1 MHTIMNAQAAKDRL
15 VNFKDKP
22 FREYQQPTIDY
33 IMNATKPITI
43 VRAPC
48 GAGKSLVAMCCGVMN
63 GELTYITNSKFLQT
77 QVVGDFPEVVSIW
90 GRGNYSCS
98 NEPSRTCDE
107 CLATESDPCERGCPY
122 KIAKQKAVDAK
133 YRVLNGQYFLSET
146 RFAGKFSGSSL
157 CIIDE
162 ADSFSD
168 LLVQNIALVFTERS
182 LYQLGLESGPKFK
195 TVTAKD
201 GLSSW
206 KDFGEAALY
215 KSTELAKS
223 ISKDIENMGNGDP
236 ESKLRKIREMKHFVS
251 ISEQCDLFL
260 KSVDSEWRLE
270 EIPRYGSRQ
279 GQLLFKPVWVTSE
292 LFHEFVG
299 KHTGRI
305 VLLSATYPPL
315 PVLCRQLG
323 IDIDD
328 VEGGQI
334 YDVPTTFDPEKAPV
348 YLWPVASL
356 SYANMETETPKI
368 INAIKKILKR
378 HPGQRGVIHC
388 TSYALG
394 QKIASGVN
402 SPRLITHTSET
413 RQEVISG
420 FTDEHS
426 TKYAD
431 DAILV
436 SPSAERG
443 LDLRENLCRFI
454 VITKGPFKSLNDKVV
469 NARLYSSGEVGKL
482 WYESDMMCTCEQD
495 AGRGVRSKNDTCTI
509 YILDQKVEDLFLKK
523 PSLWSK
529 NFREQVDVWS
539 KNELLEA

>member
-1 MHTIMNAQAAKDRL
+1 
-15 VNFKDKP
+15 
-22 FREYQQPTIDY
+22 
-33 IMNATKPITI
+33 
-43 VRAPC
+43 
-48 GAGKSLVAMCCGVMN
+48 
-63 GELTYITNSKFLQT
+63 
-77 QVVGDFPEVVSIW
+77 
-90 GRGNYSCS
+90 
-98 NEPSRTCDE
+98 
-107 CLATESDPCERGCPY
+107 
-122 KIAKQKAVDAK
+122 
-133 YRVLNGQYFLSET
+133 
-146 RFAGKFSGSSL
+146 
-157 CIIDE
+157 
-162 ADSFSD
+162 
-168 LLVQNIALVFTERS
+168 
-182 LYQLGLESGPKFK
+182 
-195 TVTAKD
+195 
-201 GLSSW
+201 
-206 KDFGEAALY
+206 
-215 KSTELAKS
+215 
-223 ISKDIENMGNGDP
+223 
-236 ESKLRKIREMKHFVS
+236 
-251 ISEQCDLFL
+251 
-260 KSVDSEWRLE
+260 LE
-270 EIPRYGSRQ
+270 EIPRYGSRH
-279 GQLLFKPVWVTSE
+279 GQLLFKQVWVTSE
-292 LFHEFVG
+292 LFHEFMG
-299 KHTGRI
+299 RHTGRI

-431 DAILV
+431 DAVLV

-539 KNELLEA
+539 KNELLDN